1 MRTIVFGAGALGCY
15 LAHALVKAGNDVCVT
30 DHCRAATT
38 EMRAIDEDFMALVET
53 LPGRRMPTWDAL
65 RAEMPGW
72 DELEA
77 RWNRKANEEAPCSR
91 GC

>member
-1 MRTIVFGAGALGCY
+1 MRTIVFG
-15 LAHALVKAGNDVCVT
+15 
-30 DHCRAATT
+30 AATT

-77 RWNRKANEEAPCSR
+77 RWNRKANEEAPRICL
-91 GC
+91 GGIPLAFVLGGLFWLGAHLL